1 LSAKKK
7 SATSEVPEAL
17 TVTGKKEKWVL
28 GYTARGTQQGSW
40 NVVFVPA
47 AKLKDIEDM
56 TPVPEAKLYK
66 VEGTTETIAVAT
78 ARQLLKAEL
87 ATATAGGVA

>member
-1 LSAKKK
+1 VSARKK
-7 SATSEVPEAL
+7 ASEVPEAL

-28 GYTARGTQQGSW
+28 GFTARGTQQGCW
-40 NVVFVPA
+40 NVMFVPV

-78 ARQLLKAEL
+78 ARQMLKAEL
-87 ATATAGGVA
+87 AKAGGAA

>member
-1 LSAKKK
+1 MSAKKK
-7 SATSEVPEAL
+7 AADVPEAL
-17 TVTGKKEKWVL
+17 TVATPKEKWVL

-47 AKLKDIEDM
+47 ARLKDIEDM

-66 VEGTTETIAVAT
+66 VAGTTENIAVAT

-87 ATATAGGVA
+87 AKMVGGEA

>member
-1 LSAKKK
+1 
-7 SATSEVPEAL
+7 
-17 TVTGKKEKWVL
+17 
-28 GYTARGTQQGSW
+28 
-40 NVVFVPA
+40 VFVPA

>member
-1 LSAKKK
+1 MSARKKA
-7 SATSEVPEAL
+7 ATSGVPEAL
-17 TVTGKKEKWVL
+17 TVKVKEEKWVL

-47 AKLKDIEDM
+47 AKLQAIEDM

-66 VEGTTETIAVAT
+66 VAGTTETIAVAT
-78 ARQLLKAEL
+78 ARELLKAEL
-87 ATATAGGVA
+87 AKVAGGAA

>member
-1 LSAKKK
+1 MSARKKA
-7 SATSEVPEAL
+7 ATSGVPEAL
-17 TVTGKKEKWVL
+17 TVTAKGEKWVL

-56 TPVPEAKLYK
+56 SPVLEAKLYK
-66 VEGTTETIAVAT
+66 VEGTTQTIAVAT
-78 ARQLLKAEL
+78 ARELLKAEL
-87 ATATAGGVA
+87 ARVAGGAA

>member
-1 LSAKKK
+1 MSSRRKPSTA
-7 SATSEVPEAL
+7 EVPEAL
-17 TVTGKKEKWVL
+17 TVSGNKEKWVL

-66 VEGTTETIAVAT
+66 VAGTTENIAVAT

-87 ATATAGGVA
+87 AKVAGGAA

>member
-1 LSAKKK
+1 VSAKKK
-7 SATSEVPEAL
+7 AATSEVPEAL
-17 TVTGKKEKWVL
+17 TGTAKGEKWVL

-40 NVVFVPA
+40 NVMFVPS

-56 TPVPEAKLYK
+56 NPVPEAKLYK
-66 VEGTTETIAVAT
+66 VAGTTETIAVAT

-87 ATATAGGVA
+87 AKVAGGAA

>member
-1 LSAKKK
+1 MSARKKA
-7 SATSEVPEAL
+7 ATSEVPEAL
-17 TVTGKKEKWVL
+17 TVTAKGEKWVL

-40 NVVFVPA
+40 NVMFVPA
-47 AKLKDIEDM
+47 AKLKDVESL

-87 ATATAGGVA
+87 ARVAGGVA

>member
-1 LSAKKK
+1 MSAKKK
-7 SATSEVPEAL
+7 PATSEVPEAL
-17 TVTGKKEKWVL
+17 TVTAKGEKWVL
-28 GYTARGTQQGSW
+28 SYTARGTQQGSW

-66 VEGTTETIAVAT
+66 VAGTTQTIAVAT
-78 ARQLLKAEL
+78 AKQLLQAEL
-87 ATATAGGVA
+87 AKAGGAA